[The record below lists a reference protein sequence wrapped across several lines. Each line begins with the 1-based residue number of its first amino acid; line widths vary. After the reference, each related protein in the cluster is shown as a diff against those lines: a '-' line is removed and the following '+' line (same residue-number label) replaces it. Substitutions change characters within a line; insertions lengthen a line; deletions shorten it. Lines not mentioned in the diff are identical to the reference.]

1 MLQSGII
8 CTISLDPFYQQFLK
22 IQFNQEDSPV
32 FFFPKGHDLS
42 TRFQFYLT
50 CRKYSNQ
57 KIKDAWS
64 FKIEVPWMEH
74 KNPLYSRFMSP
85 NFQKK
90 FQSRVREFWRDV
102 SHEIMGKW
110 HREGFS
116 QEEII
121 QKLIEE
127 FNFTPDD
134 EERIRREYKRYRKAE
149 YNRRHN
155 HKQKVL
161 KNVKNK

>member
-1 MLQSGII
+1 MNNSGII
-8 CTISLDPFYQQFLK
+8 CTISLDPFYQQFLRV
-22 IQFNQEDSPV
+22 QFNQEKDPV

-50 CRKYSNQ
+50 RRKFQNY
-57 KIKDAWS
+57 KIKPEWQ

-74 KNPLYSRFMSP
+74 KNPLYNHYMSP

-102 SHEIMGKW
+102 SHEIMGRW
-110 HREGFS
+110 HRDGFT
-116 QEEII
+116 QEEIV
-121 QKLIEE
+121 QKMIEE
-127 FNFTPDD
+127 FYFTPDD

-155 HKQKVL
+155 TKQKML
-161 KNVKNK
+161 KTVKIN